1 MSVFNKLFF
10 LSFSFFILIA
20 CKPEEPEVCPPS
32 SDYLR
37 ITVQPTFGSETL
49 FLDSIY
55 QTPEGYDVKFKE
67 IKFYIED
74 IRNGVNLLSDV
85 ALFDYRLRGDT
96 LMQSPGDKV
105 FYEGIQ
111 ANLGVGPSLNH
122 NDPVGFDP
130 NSWLYISNSNDMH
143 WDWNPGY
150 IFVKIEA
157 KVDTIQDGIALFDHN
172 VIFHVGKD
180 ENLKNLSF
188 DNINWVNIGDEHI
201 FSLKL
206 DLLHFLDTGSSSID
220 LKTEYTSHTSSGQ
233 EVLSE
238 KIMTNFKESLTP
250 F

>member
-1 MSVFNKLFF
+1 MNVFNKLFF
-10 LSFSFFILIA
+10 LSFSFFVLIA

-49 FLDSIY
+49 FLDTIY

-67 IKFYIED
+67 IKFYMED

-96 LMQSPGDKV
+96 LIQSPGDKV
-105 FYEGIQ
+105 LYEGIQ

-188 DNINWVNIGDEHI
+188 DNINWINIGDEHI

-206 DLLHFLDTGSSSID
+206 DLLNFLDTGSSSID